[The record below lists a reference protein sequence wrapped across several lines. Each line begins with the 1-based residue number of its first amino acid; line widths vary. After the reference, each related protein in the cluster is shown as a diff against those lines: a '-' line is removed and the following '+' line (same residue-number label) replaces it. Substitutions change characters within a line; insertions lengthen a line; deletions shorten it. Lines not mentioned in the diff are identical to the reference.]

1 MNGAGGTRGGVGSF
15 LLGLAMLAGGVYL
28 LLQSIQV
35 SNVFTWGYGL
45 YRMGSFSLTGGMIL
59 IPMVFGIGLIFWNAR
74 NLAGW
79 ILAVGSLVALVFGV
93 LASLQFH
100 IRSMSLFELLVVL
113 VLVAGGAG
121 LFFRSLLDHPSEP
134 AAKN

>member
-15 LLGLAMLAGGVYL
+15 LLGLTMLAGGVYL

-35 SNVFTWGYGL
+35 SNVFSWGYGL

-59 IPMVFGIGLIFWNAR
+59 IPMIFGIGMIFWNAR
-74 NLAGW
+74 NFVGW
-79 ILAVGSLVALVFGV
+79 TLAVGSLVALVFGV

-121 LFFRSLLDHPSEP
+121 LFFRSLLDQPSEKS
-134 AAKN
+134 AKN

>member
-15 LLGLAMLAGGVYL
+15 LLGLTMLAGGVYL

-35 SNVFTWGYGL
+35 SNVFSWGYGL

-59 IPMVFGIGLIFWNAR
+59 IPMIFGIGMIFWNAR
-74 NLAGW
+74 NFVGW
-79 ILAVGSLVALVFGV
+79 TLAVGSLVALVFGV

-121 LFFRSLLDHPSEP
+121 LFFRSLLDQPSEKSV
-134 AAKN
+134 KN